1 MWPIFALGSLFFSGV
16 VSILAKCSLRTMD
29 STVATAVRTTM
40 VVVYSWLAVL
50 VVGSGQEIWSIS
62 GETLLFL
69 ILSGCATGASW
80 LCHFK
85 ALQLGPVN
93 QVEPIDKS
101 SVVLTILLAF
111 LLLGEPVDAL
121 KGAGV
126 VLIGV
131 GTFLMIEK
139 KKDSGGTGSRV
150 WILYAIGSAVFASLT
165 AILGKIG
172 ITGVDPTLGTAIRTV
187 AVLVMAWG
195 MVGITGKRRLLRRS
209 SGKELFYLFLSA
221 LATGTAWLCYY
232 RALQEGPASAVVP
245 IDKMSI
251 LVTVVF
257 SYLVFGEKLTAR
269 SGTGLVLITAGTL
282 AMLL

>member
-1 MWPIFALGSLFFSGV
+1 MADICTGIALLFRRGIHSGQV
-16 VSILAKCSLRTMD
+16 QPAHHGFHRGDGGPHHHGGGLF
-29 STVATAVRTTM
+29 VA
-40 VVVYSWLAVL
+40 
-50 VVGSGQEIWSIS
+50 GGPCGGPGQEIWSIS

-139 KKDSGGTGSRV
+139 KKESGGTGSRV

-172 ITGVDPTLGTAIRTV
+172 ITGVDSTLGTAIRTV

-221 LATGTAWLCYY
+221 LATARRGCAITGRC
-232 RALQEGPASAVVP
+232 RRGPPALWCL
-245 IDKMSI
+245 SI
-251 LVTVVF
+251 
-257 SYLVFGEKLTAR
+257 K
-269 SGTGLVLITAGTL
+269 
-282 AMLL
+282 

>member
-1 MWPIFALGSLFFSGV
+1 MWLIFALGSLFFSGV

-40 VVVYSWLAVL
+40 VVAYSWLAVL

-121 KGAGV
+121 
-126 VLIGV
+126 
-131 GTFLMIEK
+131 
-139 KKDSGGTGSRV
+139 D
-150 WILYAIGSAVFASLT
+150 
-165 AILGKIG
+165 
-172 ITGVDPTLGTAIRTV
+172 
-187 AVLVMAWG
+187 
-195 MVGITGKRRLLRRS
+195 
-209 SGKELFYLFLSA
+209 YL
-221 LATGTAWLCYY
+221 
-232 RALQEGPASAVVP
+232 E
-245 IDKMSI
+245 
-251 LVTVVF
+251 
-257 SYLVFGEKLTAR
+257 
-269 SGTGLVLITAGTL
+269 
-282 AMLL
+282 

>member
-1 MWPIFALGSLFFSGV
+1 MWLIFALGSLFFSGV

-40 VVVYSWLAVL
+40 VVAYSWLAVL

-139 KKDSGGTGSRV
+139 KKDSSGTGSRG

-172 ITGVDPTLGTAIRTV
+172 ITGVDSTLGTAIRTV
-187 AVLVMAWG
+187 PVLVMAWG

-221 LATGTAWLCYY
+221 LATGTA
-232 RALQEGPASAVVP
+232 
-245 IDKMSI
+245 
-251 LVTVVF
+251 
-257 SYLVFGEKLTAR
+257 
-269 SGTGLVLITAGTL
+269 
-282 AMLL
+282 

>member
-1 MWPIFALGSLFFSGV
+1 
-16 VSILAKCSLRTMD
+16 
-29 STVATAVRTTM
+29 
-40 VVVYSWLAVL
+40 
-50 VVGSGQEIWSIS
+50 
-62 GETLLFL
+62 
-69 ILSGCATGASW
+69 
-80 LCHFK
+80 
-85 ALQLGPVN
+85 
-93 QVEPIDKS
+93 
-101 SVVLTILLAF
+101 
-111 LLLGEPVDAL
+111 
-121 KGAGV
+121 
-126 VLIGV
+126 
-131 GTFLMIEK
+131 MIEK

-172 ITGVDPTLGTAIRTV
+172 ITGVDSTLGTAIRTV

-269 SGTGLVLITAGTL
+269 SGTGLVLCMGMAFLMGNCAIAGCGRSFPDCPASGPCRMRLPRRFPWYRWSPHRRLPRGQAFPTRGG
-282 AMLL
+282 